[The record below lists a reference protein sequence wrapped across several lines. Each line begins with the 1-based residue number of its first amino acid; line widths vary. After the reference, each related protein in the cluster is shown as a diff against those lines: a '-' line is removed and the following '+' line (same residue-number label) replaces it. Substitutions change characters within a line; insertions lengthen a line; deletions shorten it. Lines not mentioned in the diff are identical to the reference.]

1 VCVCVGRGSEHVDMA
16 AEGGRSTCRS
26 SSTSSSSRRS
36 ASIFSSLVTSVGS
49 RSVDFDAISVGSD
62 DMAADAAASGIGG
75 SSSSST
81 PAPAAP
87 PTPTLGV
94 APETLFC
101 SWRVPAKWSMLVRMS
116 SE

>member
-1 VCVCVGRGSEHVDMA
+1 MDMA

-87 PTPTLGV
+87 PATLGV